1 MLIIALIGGTEDR
14 RESIAR
20 QIAKLNP
27 TQSSVLNMRYPTE
40 PKARAGRLRDM
51 ICYQNSGF
59 DDKIMI
65 LPSVQFEQEAKV
77 LRNMAAVFMVVEG
90 PVNTRVMIRP
100 GDVYVTDHKD
110 GHRHFLNPI
119 AAYSE
124 ACQKYRAAGRAA

>member
-1 MLIIALIGGTEDR
+1 
-14 RESIAR
+14 SIAR

-40 PKARAGRLRDM
+40 PKARADRLRDM

-100 GDVYVTDHKD
+100 
-110 GHRHFLNPI
+110 
-119 AAYSE
+119 
-124 ACQKYRAAGRAA
+124 